1 MLRLNINK
9 IFLVLV
15 FFLLK
20 KTKEHILSH
29 IFTTLTRIMANTINY
44 VLINIYNYY
53 VVHIHLS
60 EWGIIVFSVLV

>member
-1 MLRLNINK
+1 MLTFNINK

-29 IFTTLTRIMANTINY
+29 IFTTLTRSMANIINY
-44 VLINIYNYY
+44 VLIKIYNYY
-53 VVHIHLS
+53 VHIHLS
-60 EWGIIVFSVLV
+60 ERGTIIFSVFV